1 MKKKYDPQEGELVVC
16 RITRINPNSAFAELV
31 EYERT
36 GMIHVSEVAARWV
49 RDIREFIKENQY
61 VVCRVIGVDRDH
73 VSLSIKRVRQ
83 EEASSRINE
92 FKRENKAEKLLEMVA
107 KSIEKTPEQAFQE
120 VGFRLQDQFGSL
132 SKAFEIAW
140 KNPELLKSKG
150 IPNEWIQ
157 PIVEI
162 VKKNYSEKTYELK
175 AELNLMCYASDG
187 IEIIRDAL
195 SKAVKENGIEVK
207 YISAP
212 KYMIIAKGK
221 NYKEIEAKISGV
233 AESITREINKCKG
246 DCTFKMVEE

>member
-1 MKKKYDPQEGELVVC
+1 MKKDYSPREGELVVC

-31 EYERT
+31 EYDRT

-49 RDIREFIKENQY
+49 RDIREFVKENQY
-61 VVCRVIGVDRDH
+61 VVCRVIGVDRDY

-83 EEASSRINE
+83 EEASSKMNE

-107 KSIEKTPEQAFQE
+107 KSISKTPEQAFRE
-120 VGFRLQDQFGSL
+120 VGFKLQDQFGSL

-140 KNPELLKSKG
+140 KNPDLFKAKG
-150 IPNEWIQ
+150 VPSEWLQ
-157 PIVEI
+157 PILEI
-162 VKKNYSEKTYELK
+162 VKKAYSDKTYELK
-175 AELNLMCYASDG
+175 AELNLMCYASNG
-187 IEIIRDAL
+187 IEIIRDTL

-212 KYMIIAKGK
+212 KYMIIARGK
-221 NYKEIEAKISGV
+221 NYKEIETKISRA

>member
-1 MKKKYDPQEGELVVC
+1 MKRNYSPREGELVIC

-49 RDIREFIKENQY
+49 RDIREFIKESQF
-61 VVCRVIGVDRDH
+61 VVCRVIRVEGDH

-83 EEASSRINE
+83 EEASSKMNE
-92 FKRENKAEKLLEMVA
+92 FKRENKAEKLLELAA
-107 KSIEKTPEQAFQE
+107 KSIGKTPEQAFHE
-120 VGFRLQDQFGSL
+120 VGFGLQEEFGSL

-140 KNPELLKSKG
+140 RNPELFRAKG
-150 IPNEWIQ
+150 VPAAWLQ
-157 PIVEI
+157 PILDI
-162 VKKNYSEKTYELK
+162 VKKAYSDKTYELK
-175 AELNLMCYASDG
+175 AELNLMCYASNG

-195 SKAVKENGIEVK
+195 SKAVKENDIEVK

-212 KYMIIAKGK
+212 KYMLVARGK
-221 NYKEIEAKISGV
+221 NYKEIEATISR
-233 AESITREINKCKG
+233 AAASITAEINKCKG

>member
-1 MKKKYDPQEGELVVC
+1 MKRNYSPREGELVVC

-61 VVCRVIGVDRDH
+61 VVCRVIRVEGDH
-73 VSLSIKRVRQ
+73 VALSIKRVRQ
-83 EEASSRINE
+83 EEASSKINE
-92 FKRENKAEKLLEMVA
+92 FKRENKAEKLLEMAA
-107 KSIEKTPEQAFQE
+107 KSIRKTPEQAFHE
-120 VGFRLQDQFGSL
+120 VGFRLQDEFGSL

-150 IPNEWIQ
+150 VPSEWIN
-157 PIVEI
+157 PIVDI
-162 VKKNYSEKTYELK
+162 VKKAYSDKIYELK
-175 AELNLMCYASDG
+175 AELNLMCYASNG
-187 IEIIRDAL
+187 VEIIKDTL
-195 SKAVKENGIEVK
+195 SKAVKENDIEVK

-212 KYMIIAKGK
+212 KYMIIARGK
-221 NYKEIEAKISGV
+221 NYKEIEAKISV
-233 AESITREINKCKG
+233 AAESITSEINRCKG